1 MTEMTTHQNQVN
13 RKGSS
18 EPVLQSESGR
28 WPDERKAPRQEEGI
42 PGADRGAGSRG
53 ARSLPPLHITSEI
66 GKLETVLL
74 HRPGREVENITP
86 DLMDRLLF
94 DDIPYLPVAQK
105 EHDAFARTLRGLG
118 VEVVYLEDLFSQAL
132 EDETVHESYV
142 KDILA
147 ESHYREGY
155 VHDALADFL
164 LNLTPVEMTERVMA
178 GVRKDE
184 VRVAIKSLEEEAEN
198 GSYPFLLEPMPN
210 LYFTRDPA
218 AVIGDGAL
226 INHMAFHARKR
237 ESLFM
242 EYILRYHPRFAGGQA
257 DGGVPIWRDRYVHG
271 RIEGGDVLVLN
282 DHVVAIGVSER
293 TSANAIEDVARALFG
308 RTGYDTVIAIC
319 IPRGHA
325 TMHLDTVFT
334 MINRD
339 QFTVHPSIMDK
350 NGSMDLY
357 VLHPAAGAA
366 QDGEIRSGQ
375 SSYGD
380 GSVEIIHRDDL
391 HAVLG
396 KALGLTEVDLIP
408 TGNGDPVV
416 APREQWN
423 DASNTFAVAPGQVV
437 TYNRNYVSNELL
449 REHGVCVH
457 EIESSELSRGRGG
470 PRCMTMPLVRQD
482 VD

>member
-13 RKGSS
+13 QKSS
-18 EPVLQSESGR
+18 TEPAFRAGR
-28 WPDERKAPRQEEGI
+28 ERQPEEQKTPRRGRGI
-42 PGADRGAGSRG
+42 PDANRA
-53 ARSLPPLHITSEI
+53 AMSLPPLHITSEI
-66 GKLETVLL
+66 GKLGAVLL

-94 DDIPYLPVAQK
+94 DDIPYLPIAQK
-105 EHDAFARTLRGLG
+105 EHDTFAQTLRDLG

-132 EDETVHESYV
+132 EDEAVHESYV

-226 INHMAFHARKR
+226 VNHMAFHARKR

-242 EYILRYHPRFAGGQA
+242 EYILRYHPRFAGEQEDA
-257 DGGVPIWRDRYVHG
+257 DGGVSIWRDRYVHG

-308 RTGYDTVIAIC
+308 RTDYDTVIAIS

-357 VLHPAAGAA
+357 VLHPAAGVA

-380 GSVEIIHRDDL
+380 GSVEITHRNDL
-391 HAVLG
+391 HAVLK